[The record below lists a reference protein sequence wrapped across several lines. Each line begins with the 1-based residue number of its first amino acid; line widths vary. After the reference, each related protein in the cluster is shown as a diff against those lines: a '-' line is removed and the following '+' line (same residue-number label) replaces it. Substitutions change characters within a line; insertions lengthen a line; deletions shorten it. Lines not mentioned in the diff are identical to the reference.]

1 MKKRTENPGILVA
14 LTMSMM
20 LTIFLSACGSDQAA
34 TLISEEEITE
44 VVSDLEETT
53 EPAEGE
59 STEVTEPEES
69 AEIESTK
76 ETAPETES
84 EQVVYEGI
92 DMESTLPGAEWI
104 ATFNGIITEPKFV
117 IFNDDT
123 NKKVIVENGQEVE
136 FDDTDV
142 FAIFFP
148 LEKEIVRA
156 ELDDNL
162 TFKSNSVKKNVR
174 YYDNISARIKDGDKV
189 EIKQRLEVDGEEE
202 TLTVTLVIKRN

>member
-34 TLISEEEITE
+34 TPISEEEITE

-69 AEIESTK
+69 AEIESTE

-92 DMESTLPGAEWI
+92 DIESTLPGAEWI

>member
-34 TLISEEEITE
+34 TPISEEEITE

-69 AEIESTK
+69 AEIESTE

-123 NKKVIVENGQEVE
+123 NKKVIVENGQEAE

>member
-1 MKKRTENPGILVA
+1 MKKRTESPGILVA

-34 TLISEEEITE
+34 TPISEEEITE

-69 AEIESTK
+69 AEIESTE

>member
-34 TLISEEEITE
+34 TPISEEEITE

-69 AEIESTK
+69 AEIESTE

-104 ATFNGIITEPKFV
+104 ATFNWIITEPKFV

>member
-34 TLISEEEITE
+34 TPISEEEITE

-69 AEIESTK
+69 AEIESTE

-123 NKKVIVENGQEVE
+123 NKKVIVEN
-136 FDDTDV
+136 
-142 FAIFFP
+142 AIFFP

-189 EIKQRLEVDGEEE
+189 EIKQTLEVDGEEE

>member
-20 LTIFLSACGSDQAA
+20 LTIFLSACGSDQVA
-34 TLISEEEITE
+34 TPISEEEITE

-69 AEIESTK
+69 AEIESTE

>member
-34 TLISEEEITE
+34 TPISEEEITE

-69 AEIESTK
+69 AEIESTE

-162 TFKSNSVKKNVR
+162 TFKSNSVKNNVR

>member
-34 TLISEEEITE
+34 TPISEEEITE

-69 AEIESTK
+69 AEIESTE

-162 TFKSNSVKKNVR
+162 TFK
-174 YYDNISARIKDGDKV
+174 
-189 EIKQRLEVDGEEE
+189 
-202 TLTVTLVIKRN
+202 

>member
-20 LTIFLSACGSDQAA
+20 LTILLSACGSDQAA
-34 TLISEEEITE
+34 TPISEEEITE

-69 AEIESTK
+69 AEIESTE

-162 TFKSNSVKKNVR
+162 TFKSNSFKKNVR

>member
-20 LTIFLSACGSDQAA
+20 LTIFLSACGSDQAS
-34 TLISEEEITE
+34 TPISEEEITE

-59 STEVTEPEES
+59 STEVAEPEES
-69 AEIESTK
+69 AEIESTE
-76 ETAPETES
+76 ETTPETES

-123 NKKVIVENGQEVE
+123 NKKVIVENGQEAE

>member
-34 TLISEEEITE
+34 TPISEEEITE

-69 AEIESTK
+69 AEIESTE

>member
-1 MKKRTENPGILVA
+1 MKKRTENPGLLVA

-34 TLISEEEITE
+34 TPISEEEITE

-69 AEIESTK
+69 AEIESTE

>member
-34 TLISEEEITE
+34 TPISEEEITE

-69 AEIESTK
+69 AEI

>member
-14 LTMSMM
+14 LTMLMM
-20 LTIFLSACGSDQAA
+20 LTIFLSACGSDQAS
-34 TLISEEEITE
+34 TPISEEEITE

-59 STEVTEPEES
+59 NTEVAEPEES

>member
-20 LTIFLSACGSDQAA
+20 LTIFLSACGSGQAA
-34 TLISEEEITE
+34 TPISEEEITE

-69 AEIESTK
+69 AEIESTE
-76 ETAPETES
+76 ETAPEMES

>member
-1 MKKRTENPGILVA
+1 MKKRTENPGILEA

-34 TLISEEEITE
+34 TPISEEEITE

-69 AEIESTK
+69 AEIESTE

>member
-34 TLISEEEITE
+34 TPISEEEITE

-69 AEIESTK
+69 AGIESTE

-123 NKKVIVENGQEVE
+123 NKKVIVENGQEAE

>member
-1 MKKRTENPGILVA
+1 MKKRTENPCILVA

-20 LTIFLSACGSDQAA
+20 LTIFLSACGSDQAS
-34 TLISEEEITE
+34 TPISEEEITE

-59 STEVTEPEES
+59 STEVAEPEES

-136 FDDTDV
+136 FCDTDV

-148 LEKEIVRA
+148 MEREIVRA
-156 ELDDNL
+156 ELEDNM
-162 TFKSNSVKKNVR
+162 TFCSNSVERNVR
-174 YYDNISARIKDGDKV
+174 FYDDVFPTLKDGDKV
-189 EIKQRLEVDGEEE
+189 EVKQGLEVDGEEE

>member
-20 LTIFLSACGSDQAA
+20 LTIFLSACGSDQAS
-34 TLISEEEITE
+34 TPISEEEITE

-59 STEVTEPEES
+59 STEVAEPEES

-117 IFNDDT
+117 IMMIQI
-123 NKKVIVENGQEVE
+123 KKSLWRMDRKLNFVIRMYLQFSFQWKG
-136 FDDTDV
+136 
-142 FAIFFP
+142 
-148 LEKEIVRA
+148 R
-156 ELDDNL
+156 
-162 TFKSNSVKKNVR
+162 
-174 YYDNISARIKDGDKV
+174 
-189 EIKQRLEVDGEEE
+189 
-202 TLTVTLVIKRN
+202 

>member
-20 LTIFLSACGSDQAA
+20 LTIFLSACGSDQAS
-34 TLISEEEITE
+34 TPISEEEITE

-59 STEVTEPEES
+59 STEVAEPEES
-69 AEIESTK
+69 TEIESTE

-148 LEKEIVRA
+148 MEREIVRA

>member
-34 TLISEEEITE
+34 TPIS
-44 VVSDLEETT
+44 
-53 EPAEGE
+53 
-59 STEVTEPEES
+59 EES
-69 AEIESTK
+69 AEIESTE

-136 FDDTDV
+136 FCDTDI

-148 LEKEIVRA
+148 MEREIVRA
-156 ELDDNL
+156 ELEDNM
-162 TFKSNSVKKNVR
+162 TFCSNSVERNVR
-174 YYDNISARIKDGDKV
+174 FYDDVFPTLKDGDKV
-189 EIKQRLEVDGEEE
+189 EVKQGLEVDGEEE

>member
-20 LTIFLSACGSDQAA
+20 LTIFLSACGSDQAS
-34 TLISEEEITE
+34 TPISEEEITE
-44 VVSDLEETT
+44 VVSDLDETT

-59 STEVTEPEES
+59 STEVVEPEES
-69 AEIESTK
+69 AEIESTE

-162 TFKSNSVKKNVR
+162 TIKSNSVKKNVR

>member
-20 LTIFLSACGSDQAA
+20 LTIFLSACGSDQAS
-34 TLISEEEITE
+34 TPISEEEITE

-59 STEVTEPEES
+59 STEVAEPEES
-69 AEIESTK
+69 TEIESTE

-123 NKKVIVENGQEVE
+123 NKKVIVENGQEAE

>member
-20 LTIFLSACGSDQAA
+20 LTIFLSACGSDQAS
-34 TLISEEEITE
+34 TPISEEEITE

-59 STEVTEPEES
+59 STEVVEPEES
-69 AEIESTK
+69 AEIESTE